1 MPFYKINKTYMEHI
15 DVLRY
20 YLDLER
26 GMDNHILVAHSCL
39 INSLIRK
46 VKKRKEER
54 EREVDNY

>member
-1 MPFYKINKTYMEHI
+1 MLVAPSLEEEAPDNNLE
-15 DVLRY
+15 
-20 YLDLER
+20 LER

-54 EREVDNY
+54 EKGGSE